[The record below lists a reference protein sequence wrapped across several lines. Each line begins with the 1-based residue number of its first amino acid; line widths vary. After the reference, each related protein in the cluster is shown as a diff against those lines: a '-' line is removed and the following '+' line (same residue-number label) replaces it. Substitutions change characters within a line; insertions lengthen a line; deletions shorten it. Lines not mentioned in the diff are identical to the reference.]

1 MEQSLGQSLGQLDKK
16 FDKQNDK
23 RIGQQQVSQLKL

>member
-1 MEQSLGQSLGQLDKK
+1 MEQSLGQSDKK